1 MTQGGITLIL
11 STDHPWAIWKD
22 NSLYSWIIHLKY
34 IVVAILDC
42 RWDKQF
48 KDDII
53 WTFSTNPVLICQSD
67 NSEHEPI
74 LDYWISGSFCLP
86 LAISLWLKCGYES
99 IFRLQQKWKCWLT
112 THNLHFTNV
121 WKNNPKAKSFQSTCM
136 CSSKKKD
143 FFTILTC
150 IQHPYQDAEAVQNK
164 KIKSHPFY
172 LTIRLLGH
180 HFWKG
185 ELQNWPSIPSS

>member
-42 RWDKQF
+42 RWAKQF

-86 LAISLWLKCGYES
+86 LAISLWLKCGCES
-99 IFRLQQKWKCWLT
+99 IFRLQQKWKCWPT

-143 FFTILTC
+143 FFTKLTTMWMVC
-150 IQHPYQDAEAVQNK
+150 RVQITN
-164 KIKSHPFY
+164 P
-172 LTIRLLGH
+172 
-180 HFWKG
+180 
-185 ELQNWPSIPSS
+185 PSPHLWN